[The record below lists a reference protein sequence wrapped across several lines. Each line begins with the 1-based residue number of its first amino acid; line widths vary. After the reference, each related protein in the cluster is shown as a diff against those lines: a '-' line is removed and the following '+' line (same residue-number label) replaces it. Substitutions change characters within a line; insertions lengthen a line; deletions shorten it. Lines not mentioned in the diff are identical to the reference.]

1 MLKKEVLFAFLLLSI
16 SSFGYSQTNVEGKVK
31 NKSNLPIP
39 FATITLVDTL
49 TNDIAFYSSASKNG
63 EFAINVNKNGTY
75 YLVARAL
82 GYKADTVLINLTE
95 DKKQFT
101 KEFIL
106 PEDVSSLKE
115 VIVSA
120 TKPIIVKEDTVII
133 DAKSFA
139 LGNEQ
144 VAEDLLKRIPGVEV
158 TADGTIK
165 VGNREVER
173 VMVDGDD
180 FFERGYKL
188 LTKNLNADAID
199 KVEIYDKYA
208 KNRLLKNI
216 ENSDKV
222 ALNLKLKAD
231 SKQQWFGNVSAG
243 YGVDNRREGRL
254 NLMAYKAKSKYYFL
268 GNINNVGYDAS
279 GDINALVS
287 PQSSTRNDVLEERQT
302 VDDISNLNVK
312 QPQLRRNRINF
323 NNVVMPALNGIW
335 TLNDKM
341 KLKALSLINI
351 DNNSFITN
359 GAQNFFT
366 TGQGFQI
373 NESKAAVKK
382 TFSGIG
388 RLNYVYDVS
397 KNSSFEYIG
406 LFNQSKNTDTANAVF
421 NVNPINERLVN
432 QSKIHDHKISFTHKV
447 ASETAI
453 VTSARYLSENQKE
466 NYDIDSV
473 RYSFLGPNFLG
484 KAHINQTVDQDLTFG
499 ALESKLLHK
508 LHNGSLIELQ
518 AGFSSRKNIF
528 NTDILATN
536 NLTQQNLPHI
546 FGNQTSFTSS
556 DLYLKTNYRHK
567 FKDYHFVAGLET
579 HQLINK
585 FSAADTLALQRQTP
599 FFLVPAVGLEWQIN
613 KTNKLT
619 ATYRYSF
626 NNATINDI
634 YSGYTFADFRTIKR
648 GIGDFNQMNTSAM
661 LINYRLGNWG
671 DNFFMNATTAY
682 KYDKNF
688 ISTDN
693 FLQPDFVAQSKIVL
707 GNRSLFSAMVN
718 ADRFIKAIS
727 SNIKAKFNFDDSEYT
742 SNINGLAITTNA
754 LNYNYGF
761 EMRSAFSSFFNFN
774 IGRSWSY
781 SKIKSTFDNSFN
793 NKMTFLDL
801 DFIFKNDLSFRTQA
815 EFYEFEN
822 TSNVNKQLFID
833 AEVRYVYL
841 PNKLTLFLIGRNL
854 LNRKSYTELT
864 NQEIAVSTWQYRLVP
879 RIVNLKID
887 YRF

>member
-1 MLKKEVLFAFLLLSI
+1 MLKKDVLFAFLLLFI
-16 SSFGYSQTNVEGKVK
+16 SSFGYSQTNVEGRVK
-31 NKSNLPIP
+31 NKAGLAIP
-39 FATITLVDTL
+39 FATITLIDTL
-49 TNDIAFYSSASKNG
+49 TNDIIQYTSASKNG
-63 EFAINVNKNGTY
+63 EFVINANKSGIY
-75 YLVARAL
+75 HLVARAL
-82 GYKADTVLINLTE
+82 GYKADTALLNLSAN
-95 DKKQFT
+95 KKQFT

-120 TKPIIVKEDTVII
+120 SKPIIIKEDTIII

-199 KVEIYDKYA
+199 KVEIYDKYS

-222 ALNLKLKAD
+222 ALNLKLNAN

-243 YGVDNRREGRL
+243 YGIDNRHEARL

-268 GNINNVGYDAS
+268 GNMNNVGYDAS

-287 PQSSTRNDVLEERQT
+287 PQSTSPNDILEERHRIEEIT
-302 VDDISNLNVK
+302 SLNVK

-351 DNNSFITN
+351 DDNSFIAN

-366 TGQGFQI
+366 AGQSFQI
-373 NESKAAVKK
+373 NESKETIKK

-388 RLNYVYDVS
+388 RVNYVYDMS
-397 KNSSFEYIG
+397 KNSALEYTG
-406 LFNQSKNTDTANAVF
+406 LFNQSNNRDTGNAVF
-421 NVNPINERLVN
+421 NVNPIHERLAVK
-432 QSKIHDHKISFTHKV
+432 SRISDHKISLTNKITPKTV
-447 ASETAI
+447 I
-453 VTSARYLSENQKE
+453 LTSARYLNENQE
-466 NYDIDSV
+466 EHYDIDSV
-473 RYSFLGPNFLG
+473 RYSFLDPTLG
-484 KAHINQTVDQDLTFG
+484 KAKISQDVAQHLIFG
-499 ALESKLLHK
+499 AFDAKLMHK
-508 LHNGSLIELQ
+508 LQNGSLLEVQ
-518 AGFSSRKNIF
+518 AGFNSRKNTF
-528 NTDILATN
+528 NTEMVGTN
-536 NLTQQNLPHI
+536 IMGLQTSPHH
-546 FGNQTSFTSS
+546 FGNQTTYTSS
-556 DLYLKTNYRHK
+556 DLYLKTNYRYK
-567 FKDYHFVAGLET
+567 VKDFNFVAGLAM
-579 HQLINK
+579 HQLMNK
-585 FSAADTLALQRQTP
+585 LNNADTLALKRQTP
-599 FFLVPAVGLEWQIN
+599 FFLVPMVGLEWQIN

-626 NNATINDI
+626 NNSGINDV
-634 YSGYTFADFRTIKR
+634 YPAFTFADFRTINR

-707 GNRSLFSAMVN
+707 GNRSVFSTMLN

-727 SNIKAKFNFDDSEYT
+727 SNIKGKFSFDDSEYK
-742 SNINGLAITTNA
+742 SRINGLAITTNA
-754 LNYNYGF
+754 LSYNYGF
-761 EMRSAFSSFFNFN
+761 EMRTAFSGFFNFN

-781 SKIKSTFDNSFN
+781 NKIKSTFDNSFRN
-793 NKMTFLDL
+793 NMTFLDF

-815 EFYEFEN
+815 EFYQFEN
-822 TSNVNKQLFID
+822 MNTVNKQLFID
-833 AEVRYVYL
+833 AEIRYVYL

-864 NQEIAVSTWQYRLVP
+864 NQDISVSTWQYRLVP